1 MPCPCVLHRM
11 LSMTWFSISAIIV
24 ITIVRLGKANP
35 LRPFSTQS
43 HRPADRVSSRL
54 VNKKETSHPSR
65 HCTFV
70 HHKLMWFY
78 LNYMQNS
85 FLRWDTDAQSMG
97 NLHITEYRDAFYRLK
112 NLTNAK
118 FEFNSLLGLAG
129 QIHLLVLHP
138 ERIKKQNRITS
149 SKQYNLPRHQ
159 TVQSTTPENCTIC
172 TRFIHKKTEDLSV

>member
-1 MPCPCVLHRM
+1 
-11 LSMTWFSISAIIV
+11 
-24 ITIVRLGKANP
+24 
-35 LRPFSTQS
+35 
-43 HRPADRVSSRL
+43 
-54 VNKKETSHPSR
+54 
-65 HCTFV
+65 
-70 HHKLMWFY
+70 
-78 LNYMQNS
+78 MQNS
-85 FLRWDTDAQSMG
+85 FLRWDTDAQSMA

-149 SKQYNLPRHQ
+149 SKQYKLYNLPRQQ